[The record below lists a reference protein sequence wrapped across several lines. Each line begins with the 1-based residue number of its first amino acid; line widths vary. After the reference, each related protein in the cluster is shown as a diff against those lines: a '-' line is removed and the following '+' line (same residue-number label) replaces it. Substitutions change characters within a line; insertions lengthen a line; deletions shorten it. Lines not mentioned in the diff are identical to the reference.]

1 MKLIPHHQDD
11 KAGRREYRSP
21 DGTWRVVR
29 PCRRGGNERPRW
41 EVHERHE
48 DHAGW
53 HCRAAF
59 ERRRDA
65 LVFLDTT
72 AATPGG
78 ESTAVT
84 TMAPKQRET
93 PEHSAEPPP
102 PSPRRTPRRPITH
115 YIDETRT
122 RGGPRLERPRLSA
135 PAASNLDVATG
146 PPGAAGLPD
155 VRARARCSRRTRPVS
170 PGGETFNLPP
180 PTHDLLHDHDL
191 GVPPRRSLAGSY
203 CMRLGRNE
211 RVPAGLGC
219 ELVQLLRQ
227 VPLAL
232 VLPRQQPVLIKLAG
246 AGLTQNPLGKRFLQ
260 GRLRRN
266 ADRCAAHFRSA

>member
-1 MKLIPHHQDD
+1 M
-11 KAGRREYRSP
+11 
-21 DGTWRVVR
+21 
-29 PCRRGGNERPRW
+29 
-41 EVHERHE
+41 
-48 DHAGW
+48 
-53 HCRAAF
+53 F
-59 ERRRDA
+59 ERVLDA
-65 LVFLDTT
+65 RVELVQSL
-72 AATPGG
+72 
-78 ESTAVT
+78 
-84 TMAPKQRET
+84 
-93 PEHSAEPPP
+93 
-102 PSPRRTPRRPITH
+102 
-115 YIDETRT
+115 
-122 RGGPRLERPRLSA
+122 
-135 PAASNLDVATG
+135 
-146 PPGAAGLPD
+146 
-155 VRARARCSRRTRPVS
+155 
-170 PGGETFNLPP
+170 GGETFNLPP

-203 CMRLGRNE
+203 CMCLGRNE